1 MRKPFITPNRIQAP
15 RRRHCGQSVP
25 QPSAG
30 SASAWRR
37 LMRGIT
43 TATPGACYAARR
55 RPKLEAVAHVADRL
69 FVGHRAGKRLSRF
82 KGLEGPAGLPRR
94 SQRYFRHQKLASK
107 LAIRRSHAKNRARAF
122 ATGIVTGSEQS
133 EIQTASC
140 SRRQACGKIRA
151 HPLGREAGPQ
161 VPGGSARVRSFR
173 DRGYPRSEGLSIAR
187 HLQARQEKAA

>member
-94 SQRYFRHQKLASK
+94 SQRYFRPPEA
-107 LAIRRSHAKNRARAF
+107 
-122 ATGIVTGSEQS
+122 GI
-133 EIQTASC
+133 
-140 SRRQACGKIRA
+140 QACDQAI
-151 HPLGREAGPQ
+151 
-161 VPGGSARVRSFR
+161 
-173 DRGYPRSEGLSIAR
+173 
-187 HLQARQEKAA
+187 ARQEPRAGFCHRHRNRQRAERNSNPFLQPPTSMRQNSRTSAWT